1 MIAIELDW
9 IEAPDS
15 GDLLLA
21 KTWARLSLRYA
32 DVALT
37 RVFDRSSR
45 TEREAIHVPLYP
57 LARWVVDQWW
67 PLLYEPLAADF
78 KLPEPGADA
87 NRSNETIRAWLS
99 KHCFRVAIPGYAFPY
114 LCVFSNGPD
123 LMLVTKA
130 DPHGRYRHTAAE
142 FCENRIGPASR
153 ETMKQELARLVEG
166 VLSRLEAVKEPR
178 VEALRSDWQAI
189 CAATAEES
197 EFCRSAGRLGLD
209 PYGDELPSE
218 VLRWFEMAKPGE
230 LEGSVVKD
238 LLEAPGPIELKP
250 SQNNRLTQLVA
261 KHRLQPAP
269 GVFGPVPKSVP
280 YLDGYRLAHWLR
292 QELGLQDDQPI
303 KDFQAAAEASCGYA
317 LRYAKEPEMGKL
329 GQILRLVGWTEGGEP
344 LVAGG
349 PGGRP
354 ETERFLLARA
364 LHVAL
369 RATAPGPRLVTD
381 AKTAEQQ
388 ASRAFG
394 AELLAPRQGVLALYK
409 TKAPKLGHDEAIAQ
423 LARHFGFSSVGIH
436 QQLENA
442 AGI

>member
-142 FCENRIGPASR
+142 FCESRIGPASR

-166 VLSRLEAVKEPR
+166 VLSRLETVNEPR
-178 VEALRSDWQAI
+178 AI
-189 CAATAEES
+189 
-197 EFCRSAGRLGLD
+197 
-209 PYGDELPSE
+209 
-218 VLRWFEMAKPGE
+218 
-230 LEGSVVKD
+230 
-238 LLEAPGPIELKP
+238 
-250 SQNNRLTQLVA
+250 
-261 KHRLQPAP
+261 
-269 GVFGPVPKSVP
+269 KS
-280 YLDGYRLAHWLR
+280 
-292 QELGLQDDQPI
+292 
-303 KDFQAAAEASCGYA
+303 
-317 LRYAKEPEMGKL
+317 
-329 GQILRLVGWTEGGEP
+329 
-344 LVAGG
+344 GG
-349 PGGRP
+349 P
-354 ETERFLLARA
+354 TQ
-364 LHVAL
+364 
-369 RATAPGPRLVTD
+369 TAMSVT
-381 AKTAEQQ
+381 
-388 ASRAFG
+388 R
-394 AELLAPRQGVLALYK
+394 
-409 TKAPKLGHDEAIAQ
+409 
-423 LARHFGFSSVGIH
+423 
-436 QQLENA
+436 A
-442 AGI
+442 AGILPNEGCDGPRRQNRTSDVRHNPSDHRTNVHVPHSGSRHSHNFTFLICTLWFSGQRP